1 MIYYNKIII
10 DDSIAKSRVDSW
22 YLKHLEGKYS
32 KYISD
37 TLFCNDREEV
47 REENGV
53 KIYAGK
59 DRLLLGKSPVLTC
72 TQQNDRFTVND
83 EKNGNGDL
91 TYPVALLTADE
102 AVFAG
107 AITSDFTTY
116 LGKSIFWTM
125 TPINLEERQSDM
137 FLFYSSS
144 IGLIDNFS
152 DGSYEIRPVI
162 NLKSDVKFSGDGTI
176 DNPYVIIT
184 E

>member
-1 MIYYNKIII
+1 
-10 DDSIAKSRVDSW
+10 
-22 YLKHLEGKYS
+22 
-32 KYISD
+32 
-37 TLFCNDREEV
+37 
-47 REENGV
+47 
-53 KIYAGK
+53 
-59 DRLLLGKSPVLTC
+59 
-72 TQQNDRFTVND
+72 
-83 EKNGNGDL
+83 
-91 TYPVALLTADE
+91 
-102 AVFAG
+102 
-107 AITSDFTTY
+107 
-116 LGKSIFWTM
+116 M